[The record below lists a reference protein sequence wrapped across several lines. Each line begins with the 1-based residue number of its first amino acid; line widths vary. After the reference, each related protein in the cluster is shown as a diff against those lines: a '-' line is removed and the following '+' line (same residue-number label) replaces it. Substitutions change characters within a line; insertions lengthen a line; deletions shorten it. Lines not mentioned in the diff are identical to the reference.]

1 MIRIALGPFRGRR
14 GGRLLCVATVL
25 ALAIALPA
33 WGSPGAM
40 AAAPEIVAVATA
52 TAGRVL
58 VPVELRGVDTGALRP
73 ESFVVEL
80 DGAPQ
85 PTTAEPVLSDRTAVA
100 IVVDASD
107 PALPALQS
115 GLSGAAE
122 LVLSLPPS
130 IRSALIVDRTPPV
143 VVSALQPRSPE
154 ILRAMA
160 AIRAGGQRQTTAA
173 LELAVGQLPA
183 EPTAP
188 RIVLLHTSAP
198 DAGGEPAAA
207 LAGRLRTA
215 GVLLAVISTGG
226 REPVAPYWATVAAG
240 TGGLVIDAAPGQSV
254 AAFEQ
259 LDSALRR
266 RYLLTVPAPA
276 QLPAA
281 AVVRVDTVAGPLRT
295 TAPLRAPSGPGAPS
309 PLPESEAAT
318 NTGGQAGITAVAL
331 GAAAV
336 VFVSMIGTLVLR
348 YRRGREPGWQR
359 LAAAV
364 RAPRPAAAAPVW
376 NLPGRPSVVVA
387 RERLLDELDAAVT
400 SRGRAV
406 LRTERDRAGVG
417 TTTLMIDFAH
427 RRRASY
433 DIAWRVVA
441 ADPDLIPDQL
451 AALAEEVG
459 LVRPGEAAQAATT
472 KLLAELHERDR
483 WLLIFDDVENPRDV
497 ERFLPFGPGHLLIAT
512 ADPGQPGDA
521 AVAVDR
527 FSRAE
532 SVTLLRARRPEL
544 AATAASMIAQALEDL
559 PLAVGPVAATL
570 ADAEISAHTFLRV
583 LADRRAGGDNPGVL
597 AATWAVV
604 LDQLTADDPA
614 AAELLTLV
622 AWLGP
627 GPVPL
632 ALITAAAD
640 LLPAPLAD
648 VARSPSELG
657 GRAALLGRRD
667 LATVTA
673 DSVALHRAAAGVLV
687 ARTGGSRPVGGTGWA
702 AIAVRLLARLPERL
716 AADHTAWRGL
726 LPHVLAATD
735 PARPLEEVEQD
746 VGRLLGQAAGY
757 LQERGQPRAA
767 RALFED
773 AYELRRR
780 RLGADH
786 PDTVATARQL
796 AADLRT
802 LGEHDQA
809 RRILGADQLAHR
821 PH

>member
-1 MIRIALGPFRGRR
+1 M
-14 GGRLLCVATVL
+14 
-25 ALAIALPA
+25 
-33 WGSPGAM
+33 
-40 AAAPEIVAVATA
+40 
-52 TAGRVL
+52 
-58 VPVELRGVDTGALRP
+58 PVELRGIDAAALRP
-73 ESFVVEL
+73 DSFVVDL
-80 DGAPQ
+80 DGAAQ

-107 PALPALQS
+107 PALTALQG
-115 GLSGAAE
+115 GLSGAAD
-122 LVLSLPPS
+122 LLLSLPPS
-130 IRSALIVDRTPPV
+130 LRSALIVDRTPPA
-143 VVSALQPRSPE
+143 VVSPLQPRSPE

-160 AIRAGGQRQTTAA
+160 AIRAGGERQTAAA

-183 EPTAP
+183 EPTEP

-226 REPVAPYWATVAAG
+226 REPVAPYWATVAAS
-240 TGGLVIDAAPGQSV
+240 TGGLVIDAPPGQSV

-266 RYLLTVPAPA
+266 RYLLTFPAAA

-295 TAPLRAPSGPGAPS
+295 TAPLRALAVPGAPS
-309 PLPESEAAT
+309 AAGHRSQRRT
-318 NTGGQAGITAVAL
+318 YRPGQAVIPAVAL
-331 GAAAV
+331 GAAAA
-336 VFVSMIGTLVLR
+336 VFVSMLGTLVLR

-364 RAPRPAAAAPVW
+364 QPPRPTSAAPLW

-417 TTTLMIDFAH
+417 ATTLMIDFAH
-427 RRRASY
+427 RHRASY

-451 AALAEEVG
+451 AALAEEVE

-512 ADPGQPGDA
+512 ADPGHPGDA

-532 SVTLLRARRPEL
+532 SATLLRARRP
-544 AATAASMIAQALEDL
+544 SW
-559 PLAVGPVAATL
+559 PP
-570 ADAEISAHTFLRV
+570 R
-583 LADRRAGGDNPGVL
+583 P
-597 AATWAVV
+597 
-604 LDQLTADDPA
+604 PA
-614 AAELLTLV
+614 
-622 AWLGP
+622 
-627 GPVPL
+627 
-632 ALITAAAD
+632 
-640 LLPAPLAD
+640 
-648 VARSPSELG
+648 
-657 GRAALLGRRD
+657 
-667 LATVTA
+667 
-673 DSVALHRAAAGVLV
+673 
-687 ARTGGSRPVGGTGWA
+687 
-702 AIAVRLLARLPERL
+702 
-716 AADHTAWRGL
+716 
-726 LPHVLAATD
+726 
-735 PARPLEEVEQD
+735 
-746 VGRLLGQAAGY
+746 
-757 LQERGQPRAA
+757 
-767 RALFED
+767 
-773 AYELRRR
+773 
-780 RLGADH
+780 
-786 PDTVATARQL
+786 
-796 AADLRT
+796 
-802 LGEHDQA
+802 
-809 RRILGADQLAHR
+809 
-821 PH
+821 